1 MSEQNMGWICPKCG
15 RVNAPWVS
23 SCPCYCEKTNEQ
35 ETNFPAYPN
44 KTPYPVPSYPY
55 VTFSERDQENIQGRD
70 FQNCVTTFEKENND
84 GKQSPDLRVLRP

>member
-55 VTFSERDQENIQGRD
+55 VTF
-70 FQNCVTTFEKENND
+70 
-84 GKQSPDLRVLRP
+84 